1 MINSNNGRRVFAL
14 EIGGLIYRY
23 HSTTP
28 PSSTSLDST
37 IASGINYIDKQ
48 GILSVGAFSASLDPS
63 GGIGEYSPLTITLAI
78 DKRGDVGDP
87 GIIFGRCGARSASTK
102 AQIIESVD
110 RSTGVIRIDTDL
122 TSLTYPRLLHIGG
135 ETVRADGAFSTR
147 VFCSSGRGAGNTPI
161 QNHVIGLEGSLVPEI
176 TTEITTFRGR
186 RAKLYGAHQY
196 PDGSTSDYVEII
208 NGIIESSPTVEDG
221 QTINLSIVPL
231 TALIDTSLSDKINQ
245 TRLLNGYHHFDGQFG
260 SALEYATELNED
272 EGRRVQVI
280 PITSATLTAS
290 TYQIQL
296 FNINSFTQ
304 VDSSLLDFDVNLPK
318 GNEADTYSEAHPRY
332 PRFQNSLVTIGDRA
346 SYPTALTD
354 ITASTYTRYQVHA
367 DATIPDALTAAQIPP
382 TLNIPLPRTELKAH
396 ALGNDEVVKWP
407 DIINDK
413 LISDGASSSAG
424 LSGGVAKWRLDA
436 DSRILA
442 SKTTESSYPATVYLW
457 STQYAW
463 RQYVRDY
470 ARRPKHF
477 DANGDRL
484 ELDTLSRL
492 SYPLDIGEGD
502 DPYIEDF
509 RESDSIIVKSIRV
522 DPGAG
527 ATAYQLREVANAY
540 YQLYESVLLV
550 EDSLGL
556 PTTATAG
563 ESYWL
568 TIRYFDRR
576 TETTRTQFLEATHV
590 TSAVYGSTD
599 VGWKIHLKSG
609 QDLSRNTSFGDWP
622 NRERVL
628 ITRGG
633 RFNGQLVGV
642 VLLTLLESGGGDQ
655 INGTYDTLNIGL
667 NISSNDI
674 DETSFLQVGATSPFL
689 LSDQYAGDGT
699 DLRTTFESILKLLG
713 AALVMRRDE
722 TTGRSKIALVSIG
735 AERSKDVSLIVSSGD
750 WFTDPPPTWDIYEDI
765 VTQIKFNYD
774 YDAAEEKYNSSVL
787 FNDQE
792 AINRYGGERSKISL
806 DLPGVSSD
814 QFGRGVGDSYD
825 MFTPTASR
833 IFNLLANPLRLWRG
847 SISTGSSI
855 YLDLGSYINVS
866 SSHLRGYGD
875 EYGVT
880 DGIAMVKTINQNLLD
895 EGCDLELI
903 TTGLNVVA
911 WNSSATVAT
920 IPTTTSITI
929 NTTDFSSNDAL
940 FFSSG
945 DVVDYVPTGDQDN
958 QITGLTIDTV
968 VGSTITFTAAHGISS
983 AAGTIEPTVY
993 SNASNDHRLD
1003 GYLANSSNM
1012 INSTVDAQ
1020 TYS

>member
-1 MINSNNGRRVFAL
+1 M
-14 EIGGLIYRY
+14 
-23 HSTTP
+23 
-28 PSSTSLDST
+28 
-37 IASGINYIDKQ
+37 
-48 GILSVGAFSASLDPS
+48 
-63 GGIGEYSPLTITLAI
+63 
-78 DKRGDVGDP
+78 
-87 GIIFGRCGARSASTK
+87 
-102 AQIIESVD
+102 
-110 RSTGVIRIDTDL
+110 
-122 TSLTYPRLLHIGG
+122 HIGG
-135 ETVRADGAFSTR
+135 ETVRASSALSTR
-147 VFCSSGRGAGNTPI
+147 LIVSGGRGAGNTPI
-161 QNHVIGLEGSLVPEI
+161 QNHSIGLEGSLVPEV

-196 PDGSTSDYVEII
+196 PDGSTSNYVEII

-231 TALIDTSLSDKINQ
+231 TALIDTSLSDKVNQ
-245 TRLLNGYHHFDGQFG
+245 TRLLNGYHYFDGQFG
-260 SALEYATELNED
+260 SVLEYATELNGIEWPLC
-272 EGRRVQVI
+272 QVT

-296 FNINSFTQ
+296 FNNDSFTQ
-304 VDSSLLDFDVNLPK
+304 VDTSLLDFDASLPK

-332 PRFQNSLVTIGDRA
+332 PRFQKSSLTIGEKA
-346 SYPTALTD
+346 SYPTSLID
-354 ITASTYTRYQVHA
+354 ITASTYTRYQVYA
-367 DATIPDALTAAQIPP
+367 DATIPDALTAAEIPP
-382 TLNIPLPRTELKAH
+382 ILNIPLPRTELKAH
-396 ALGNDEVVKWP
+396 SLGNDEVVKWP

-442 SKTTESSYPATVYLW
+442 SKTTASSYPTTVYLW
-457 STQYAW
+457 STQNAW
-463 RQYVRDY
+463 RQYATRY
-470 ARRPKHF
+470 ARRPKYF
-477 DANGDRL
+477 DSTGDRI

-492 SYPLDIGEGD
+492 CYPLDIGEGD

-509 RESDSIIVKSIRV
+509 RESDSVIVKSIRV

-550 EDSLGL
+550 ESSLGL
-556 PTTATAG
+556 PTTATG
-563 ESYWL
+563 EFYWL

-576 TETTRTQFLEATHV
+576 TETTRTQFLEASHET
-590 TSAVYGSTD
+590 TATYNSTD
-599 VGWKIHLKSG
+599 VGFKIHLRSG

-667 NISSNDI
+667 NISSDDI
-674 DETSFLQVGATSPFL
+674 DEASFLQVGATSPFL

-750 WFTDPPPTWDIYEDI
+750 WFTDPVPTWDIYEDI

-847 SISTGSSI
+847 SIGTGSSI

-929 NTTDFSSNDAL
+929 NTTDFSTNDAL

-1003 GYLANSSNM
+1003 GYLANSSNV